1 MVQEQIAEIERE
13 RDAAPTSCEATERKR
28 HLLLRLKSIGPVI
41 SALLSREVYYRQ
53 FTNRRQVGR
62 GPYAK
67 PLQQRRAGALPGD
80 IESGQWARA
89 CRDD

>member
-28 HLLLRLKSIGPVI
+28 HLLLRLKSIGPAI

-53 FTNRRQVGR
+53 FANRRQVGSFLGLTPSPTTAASRSTAR
-62 GPYAK
+62 GY
-67 PLQQRRAGALPGD
+67 RERAVATCVP
-80 IESGQWARA
+80 
-89 CRDD
+89 